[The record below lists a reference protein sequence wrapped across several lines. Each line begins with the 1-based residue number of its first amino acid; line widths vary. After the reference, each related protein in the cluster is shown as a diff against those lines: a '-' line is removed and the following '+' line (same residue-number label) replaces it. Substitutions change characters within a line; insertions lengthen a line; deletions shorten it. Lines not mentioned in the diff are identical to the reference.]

1 MLYNNDPRKVE
12 ALDQMLFKKF
22 GTNREF
28 EDKDGYFEDF
38 ELDYLQHVIP
48 PDKLDEVIFEI
59 ACAISSGDNTRV
71 SKALNITN
79 PPVLYKGNLVF
90 GMNKYLHWFRG
101 YYYQV
106 SYTPDGHYTV
116 QSPYFWMDKL
126 LHLVYSNA
134 RRTCDTYTNVEEF
147 VLTISALS
155 TSLNYYDSMK
165 RMISTPDGV
174 AAFDEFLVENRKKYS
189 RTSYDFNTQK
199 VLDLLEEYTC
209 EHIPADILVQNA
221 VVIRNEFSDNNIC
234 ILSVTDTHIVTVI
247 RTHGKF
253 KVIKFT
259 LPDWYTDA
267 SSVYDEE
274 FGENPYKNTPDAME
288 IFVQF
293 VLYYSGV
300 YTHSI
305 GMYPLGGEI
314 NRKYSIHANIKSVSN
329 AEDLANFIAHSICVR
344 GG

>member
-1 MLYNNDPRKVE
+1 MLYNNDPKKVE
-12 ALDQMLFKKF
+12 ALDQMLFKKL

-38 ELDYLQHVIP
+38 EFDYLQHVIP

-79 PPVLYKGNLVF
+79 PPVSYKGNLVF

-106 SYTPDGHYTV
+106 SHTPDGHYTV

-134 RRTCDTYTNVEEF
+134 RWTDSVYPAVEEF
-147 VLTISALS
+147 VLIISALS
-155 TSLNYYDSMK
+155 TGFNYYDSMK
-165 RMISTPDGV
+165 RMISIPDGV
-174 AAFDEFLVENRKKYS
+174 AAFDEFLTENRKKYS
-189 RTSYDFNTQK
+189 RNPYHFNTQK
-199 VLDLLEEYTC
+199 VLDLFEEHYC

-221 VVIRNEFSDNNIC
+221 VAIRHANSGNNFG
-234 ILSVTDTHIVTVI
+234 ILSVTDTDVVTVI

-253 KVIKFT
+253 KVTKFK

-267 SSVYDEE
+267 SGVYDEE
-274 FGENPYKNTPDAME
+274 FGENPYKNTAKAME
-288 IFVQF
+288 AFVQF
-293 VLYYSGV
+293 VLYYSGLR
-300 YTHSI
+300 THYG
-305 GMYPLGGEI
+305 GMYPLGGDI
-314 NRKYSIHANIKSVSN
+314 DRKYSIHANIKSVSN